1 MAGFIIFSPATAPIP
16 DVPSPGQFM
25 FSKTTIQ
32 SKSQYFQSLMG
43 VWQLGPSLRV
53 IPGLFPCE
61 VA

>member
-1 MAGFIIFSPATAPIP
+1 MAGFMNFSPATYPIP
-16 DVPSPGQFM
+16 DVPSPGQFI

-32 SKSQYFQSLMG
+32 SRSQYFQSLMG